1 MPHGSGSG
9 YFHESEDE
17 MRMNTVKACLEVFMS
32 VVNDWKLKTGEIV
45 EQLQEG
51 DSEGAL
57 QRAQELYD
65 ELLEA
70 ENEFSK
76 EADSSN

>member
-1 MPHGSGSG
+1 
-9 YFHESEDE
+9 
-17 MRMNTVKACLEVFMS
+17 
-32 VVNDWKLKTGEIV
+32 
-45 EQLQEG
+45 LQEG

>member
-1 MPHGSGSG
+1 
-9 YFHESEDE
+9 